1 MNFLFNLLSSVANSS
16 GQQQVGCKS
25 GDAIIWIIPIGL
37 LVVFWIMQGRQR
49 KKQQEEVQ
57 KKMEALKVGDVVKTI
72 GLIYGEIVEIDRDMD
87 TFVLKTGSEENFSFI
102 KVDKMAIYQVIPP
115 LQPQAEPELFGD
127 DTQTNEE
134 VNSESDANVDAE
146 QYTVNMRLPVLR

>member
-25 GDAIIWIIPIGL
+25 GDAIIWIIPLGL

-146 QYTVNMRLPVLR
+146 

>member
-1 MNFLFNLLSSVANSS
+1 MNFLFNLLSSIANSS

-146 QYTVNMRLPVLR
+146 

>member
-25 GDAIIWIIPIGL
+25 GDAIIWIIPLGL

-134 VNSESDANVDAE
+134 VNSESNANVDAE
-146 QYTVNMRLPVLR
+146 

>member
-25 GDAIIWIIPIGL
+25 GDAIIWIIPLGL

-134 VNSESDANVDAE
+134 VNSESNANVDAE
-146 QYTVNMRLPVLR
+146 Q

>member
-25 GDAIIWIIPIGL
+25 GDAIIWIIPLGL

-57 KKMEALKVGDVVKTI
+57 KKMEALKVGDVVKITF
-72 GLIYGEIVEIDRDMD
+72 GEKTLSLR
-87 TFVLKTGSEENFSFI
+87 VLGVKDHVPKGDASSL
-102 KVDKMAIYQVIPP
+102 YQII
-115 LQPQAEPELFGD
+115 ED
-127 DTQTNEE
+127 
-134 VNSESDANVDAE
+134 
-146 QYTVNMRLPVLR
+146 

>member
-146 QYTVNMRLPVLR
+146 

>member
-25 GDAIIWIIPIGL
+25 GDAIIWIIPLGL

-102 KVDKMAIYQVIPP
+102 KIDKMAIYQVIPP
-115 LQPQAEPELFGD
+115 IQPQAENELFGD
-127 DTQTNEE
+127 EAQVGEETNVEG
-134 VNSESDANVDAE
+134 ESDKDAE
-146 QYTVNMRLPVLR
+146 